1 MYRATFRSTLQ
12 ELWNDCDGFTFQQ
25 TNKRDSLINA
35 GNMWPN
41 QNQNLAQIQTFHR
54 KIKQKM

>member
-25 TNKRDSLINA
+25 TCK
-35 GNMWPN
+35 
-41 QNQNLAQIQTFHR
+41 QTRFLD
-54 KIKQKM
+54 KCWKYVA